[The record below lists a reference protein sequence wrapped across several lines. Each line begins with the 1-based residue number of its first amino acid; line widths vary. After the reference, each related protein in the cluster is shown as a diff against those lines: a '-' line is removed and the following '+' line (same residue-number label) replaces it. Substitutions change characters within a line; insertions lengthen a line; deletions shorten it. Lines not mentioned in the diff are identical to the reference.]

1 MYKQRILI
9 EKCEG
14 IINICPEIKIFSADI
29 IKEMML

>member
-1 MYKQRILI
+1 MYKQKTLI

-14 IINICPEIKIFSADI
+14 IINICLEIFSADI